1 MAKGKLRVLFVSE
14 DVTLEQVVR
23 LAVLA
28 QSLDPLRYEVHF
40 ACGHFD
46 ELVFR
51 DLHFAR
57 HFITTLDRETAFRA
71 LAAGKRLYEI
81 SMLTRYAEEELA
93 LFRKVNP
100 DVVVGDFR
108 LSLAASAPVARVPL
122 VTLIN
127 AYWSPYAV
135 RQRFPVPDH
144 PLVSLLGVQT
154 AEKYFP
160 IAMPKVFDHFAEPVN
175 ALRKHFGLQP
185 IGSLMEVL
193 TWGDFTLYP
202 DAPSL
207 VPVRDLPEHHQF
219 IGPILWSPQI
229 PLPDFFETLDQA
241 QPLAYVTLGSSGKVD
256 RLPMILGGLRRAGIL
271 SIVSTAGR
279 TSGIENLTPYAADY
293 LPGSA
298 VAKKCAFVVSNGGSS
313 TGYQALAEGIPVLG
327 VPFNLDQ
334 YLAMTAIETSGAG
347 ILLRA
352 GTLTEAGVAQA
363 ASKLATDVSYRF
375 AAQQLART
383 IECLSP
389 CEHFHRTID
398 RFCSSQ

>member
-1 MAKGKLRVLFVSE
+1 MAEKKLRVLFVSE

-28 QSLDPLRYEVHF
+28 QSLDPRCYEVHF

-51 DLHFAR
+51 DLKFAR
-57 HFITTLDRETAFRA
+57 HSITTLERETAFRA
-71 LAAGKRLYEI
+71 LATGKRLYEI
-81 SMLTRYAEEELA
+81 SVLRRYAEEELE
-93 LFRKVNP
+93 LFQKVKP

-108 LSLAASAPVARVPL
+108 LSLAASAPVAKVPL

-135 RQRFPVPDH
+135 RDRFPIPDH
-144 PLVSLLGVQT
+144 PLVSLLGVQK

-160 IAMPKVFDHFAEPVN
+160 IAMPKVFGHFAEPVN

-193 TWGDFTLYP
+193 TWGDVTLYP
-202 DAPSL
+202 DPPGL
-207 VPVRDLPEHHQF
+207 VPVRDLPENHQF

-229 PLPDFFETLDQA
+229 PLPSFFETLNQT

-256 RLPMILGGLRRAGIL
+256 RLPMILRGLRRAGIV
-271 SIVSTAGR
+271 SIVATAGR
-279 TSGIENLTPYAADY
+279 TSGIEELTHYAADY
-293 LPGSA
+293 LPGST

-334 YLAMTAIETSGAG
+334 YLAMTAIETAGAG
-347 ILLRA
+347 ILLRC
-352 GTLTEAGVAQA
+352 GTLTEDGVAQA
-363 ASKLATDVSYRF
+363 SNKLATDLRYRF
-375 AAQQLART
+375 AAQQIAMT
-383 IECLSP
+383 IGSLTP
-389 CEHFHRTID
+389 CEHFHRAID
-398 RFCSSQ
+398 RFQ

>member
-1 MAKGKLRVLFVSE
+1 MPAKRPRILFVSE

-28 QSLDPLRYEVHF
+28 QSLDPSRYEVHF

-51 DLHFAR
+51 DLQFAR
-57 HFITTLDRETAFRA
+57 HGIVTLERETAFRA

-81 SMLTRYAEEELA
+81 SVLRHYAEEELE
-93 LFRKVNP
+93 LFQKVKP

-108 LSLAASAPVARVPL
+108 LSLAASAPVAKVPL

-127 AYWSPYAV
+127 GYWSPYAV
-135 RQRFPVPDH
+135 RDRFPIPDH
-144 PLVSLLGVQT
+144 PLVNLLGVQK

-160 IAMPKVFDHFAEPVN
+160 IAMPKVFGHFAEPVN

-193 TWGDFTLYP
+193 TWGDVTLYP
-202 DAPSL
+202 DPPGL
-207 VPVRDLPEHHQF
+207 VPVRDLPENHQF

-229 PLPDFFETLDQA
+229 PLPSFFETLDQT

-256 RLPMILGGLRRAGIL
+256 RLPMILRGLQRAGIV

-279 TSGIENLTPYAADY
+279 TSGIEELTPYAADY
-293 LPGSA
+293 LPGA
-298 VAKKCAFVVSNGGSS
+298 TVAKKCAFVVSNGGSS

-334 YLAMTAIETSGAG
+334 YLAMTAIETAGAG
-347 ILLRA
+347 ILLRC
-352 GTLTEAGVAQA
+352 GTLTEDGVAQA
-363 ASKLATDVSYRF
+363 ADKLATDSSYRF
-375 AAQQLART
+375 AAQQIART
-383 IECLSP
+383 IESLSP
-389 CEHFHRTID
+389 CEHFRRAID
-398 RFCSSQ
+398 RFQ

>member
-1 MAKGKLRVLFVSE
+1 MRCWLKLW
-14 DVTLEQVVR
+14 TLYATR
-23 LAVLA
+23 
-28 QSLDPLRYEVHF
+28 SIS

-51 DLHFAR
+51 DLQFAR
-57 HFITTLDRETAFRA
+57 HSITTLERETAFRA

-81 SMLTRYAEEELA
+81 SILRRYAEEELE
-93 LFRKVNP
+93 LFQKVNP

-108 LSLAASAPVARVPL
+108 LSLAASAPVAKVPL

-135 RQRFPVPDH
+135 RDRFPIPDH
-144 PLVSLLGVQT
+144 PLVSLLGLRK

-160 IAMPKVFDHFAEPVN
+160 VAMPKVFGHFAEPVN

-193 TWGDFTLYP
+193 TWGDVTLYP
-202 DAPSL
+202 DPPSL
-207 VPVRDLPEHHQF
+207 VPVRDLPENHQF

-229 PLPDFFETLDQA
+229 PLPSFFETLDQT

-256 RLPMILGGLRRAGIL
+256 RLPMILRGLRRAGIV

-279 TSGIENLTPYAADY
+279 TSGIEELTPYAADY
-293 LPGSA
+293 LPGST

-334 YLAMTAIETSGAG
+334 YLAMTAIETAGAG
-347 ILLRA
+347 ILLRC
-352 GTLTEAGVAQA
+352 GTLTEDGVAQA
-363 ASKLATDVSYRF
+363 ANKLSKDLSYRS
-375 AAQQLART
+375 AAQQIART
-383 IECLSP
+383 IESLSP
-389 CEHFHRTID
+389 CEHFRQTID
-398 RFCSSQ
+398 RFQ

>member
-1 MAKGKLRVLFVSE
+1 MFVSE

-51 DLHFAR
+51 GLQFAR
-57 HFITTLDRETAFRA
+57 HGIATLDREIAFRA
-71 LAAGKRLYEI
+71 LAAGKRLYET
-81 SMLTRYAEEELA
+81 SVLRRYAEEELE
-93 LFRKVNP
+93 LFRQVNP

-108 LSLAASAPVARVPL
+108 LSLAASAPVAKVPL

-135 RQRFPVPDH
+135 RARFPIPDH
-144 PLVSLLGVQT
+144 PLVSILGVAK

-160 IAMPKVFDHFAEPVN
+160 VAMPKVFGHFAEPVN

-185 IGSLMEVL
+185 VGSLMEVL
-193 TWGDFTLYP
+193 TFGDITLYP
-202 DAPSL
+202 DPSGL
-207 VPVRDLPEHHQF
+207 VPVRDLPQDHQF

-229 PLPDFFETLDQA
+229 ALPSFFETLDQK
-241 QPLAYVTLGSSGKVD
+241 QPVAYITLGSSGNVD
-256 RLPMILGGLRRAGIL
+256 RLPMILRGLRQAGIV

-279 TSGIENLTPYAADY
+279 TSGIEELTAYTADY
-293 LPGSA
+293 LPGSM
-298 VAKKCAFVVSNGGSS
+298 VARRCAFVVSNGGSS

-334 YLAMTAIETSGAG
+334 YLAMTAIETAGAG
-347 ILLRA
+347 LLLRS
-352 GTLTEAGVAQA
+352 GTLTEEGVTRA
-363 ASKLATDVSYRF
+363 ADELCTNPSYRF
-375 AAQQLART
+375 AAQQLARS
-383 IECLSP
+383 IESLSP
-389 CEHFHRTID
+389 CEHFRRIID
-398 RFCSSQ
+398 RFQSG

>member
-1 MAKGKLRVLFVSE
+1 MLAKRQRVLFVSE

-46 ELVFR
+46 DLVFR
-51 DLHFAR
+51 DLQFAR
-57 HFITTLDRETAFRA
+57 HSITTLERETAFRA
-71 LAAGKRLYEI
+71 LAAGRRLYEI
-81 SMLTRYAEEELA
+81 SVLRRYAEEELE
-93 LFRKVNP
+93 LFQKVKP

-108 LSLAASAPVARVPL
+108 LSLAASAPVAKVPL

-135 RQRFPVPDH
+135 RDRFPIPDH
-144 PLVSLLGVQT
+144 PLVSLLGVQK

-160 IAMPKVFDHFAEPVN
+160 IAMPKVFGHFAEPIN

-185 IGSLMEVL
+185 IGNLMEVL
-193 TWGDFTLYP
+193 TWGDVTLYP
-202 DAPSL
+202 DPPGL
-207 VPVRDLPEHHQF
+207 VPVRYLPENHQF

-229 PLPDFFETLDQA
+229 PLPGFFETLDETL
-241 QPLAYVTLGSSGKVD
+241 PLAYVTLGSSGKVD
-256 RLPMILGGLRRAGIL
+256 RLPMILRGLRRAGIV

-279 TSGIENLTPYAADY
+279 TSGIEDLTPYAAEY
-293 LPGSA
+293 LPGST

-334 YLAMTAIETSGAG
+334 YLAMTAIETSEAG
-347 ILLRA
+347 ILLRC
-352 GTLTEAGVAQA
+352 GRLTEGGVAQA
-363 ASKLATDVSYRF
+363 ANKLSTDLRYRF
-375 AAQQLART
+375 AAQQIART
-383 IECLSP
+383 VESLSP
-389 CEHFHRTID
+389 CEHFRRTID
-398 RFCSSQ
+398 RFQ